1 MIEINEIQ
9 MKKVIVITEQN
20 WKKKQSKIKFY
31 ADFSFFISNQNQD
44 SEIKKNFGV
53 ISERDIICKYTFLF
67 LFAN

>member
-9 MKKVIVITEQN
+9 MKKVIVITERN
-20 WKKKQSKIKFY
+20 WKKKQSKIKLY